1 MSVMVYC
8 HGESRQILC
17 AVTYSIETNIGML
30 PMSTYRSQG
39 NLKWYLTLGSIL
51 LSSDQENS
59 CGVEK
64 SS

>member
-1 MSVMVYC
+1 MSVKVYC

-39 NLKWYLTLGSIL
+39 NLK
-51 LSSDQENS
+51 
-59 CGVEK
+59 
-64 SS
+64 